1 VSSEE
6 PAAEPLA
13 LTEEV
18 EADEASVDAQ
28 AAELLAGGAPAVLA
42 EGCGTGIVPVAL
54 VNTSLR
60 FLWANPAFESLF
72 GTDCRGEHLSRFFA
86 GSFPD
91 EVKVDLYA
99 AVRAAGR
106 QHSWR
111 GIVSRRNAR
120 GVEVVAALTVIPVR
134 PGPAGEPG
142 AFVCLLSDITEHHHA
157 TLRST
162 FISLLEASRLKD
174 NDTGKHINRVG
185 AYSGALAARLARLAG
200 REGYSEVDAQFVEDI
215 KYLAAMH
222 DVGKIGTSDNILNK
236 EGPLN
241 DSERDQMKEHTINGA
256 YLLKTYPN
264 AMAREI
270 ALLHHEWWNGSGYPY
285 GLSGTMIPL
294 SARIVAIADV
304 YDALRMKRSYKAAM
318 AHEKSVSIIAEGKGT
333 HFDPALVE
341 QFEAMAGE
349 IEEIHHQLAD

>member
-1 VSSEE
+1 VSSGE

-18 EADEASVDAQ
+18 EAGEASIDVQ
-28 AAELLAGGAPAVLA
+28 AAELLAGGAPAIFA
-42 EGCGTGIVPVAL
+42 EGCGTGIVPAAL
-54 VNTSLR
+54 VNASLR

-72 GTDCRGEHLSRFFA
+72 GADCRGEHLSRFFA

-99 AVRAAGR
+99 AVRSAGR
-106 QHSWR
+106 QHCWR
-111 GIVSRRNAR
+111 GIVSLSNAR
-120 GVEVVAALTVIPVR
+120 GAEVVAALTVIPVR

-142 AFVCLLSDITEHHHA
+142 AFACLLSDITDHHHA
-157 TLRST
+157 TLRGT

-185 AYSGALAARLARLAG
+185 AYSGALAARLAR
-200 REGYSEVDAQFVEDI
+200 REGYAEVDAQFIEDI
-215 KYLAAMH
+215 GYLAAMH

-236 EGPLN
+236 EGPLT
-241 DSERDQMKEHTINGA
+241 DSERGQMKEHTINGA

-318 AHEKSVSIIAEGKGT
+318 SHEKSVALIVEGKGT
-333 HFDPALVE
+333 HFDPTLVE
-341 QFEAMAGE
+341 QFEQMAGE
-349 IEEIHHQLAD
+349 IEEIHHRLAD